1 MIRRDA
7 PRPQA
12 LLVDWGTSK
21 LRVWA
26 WQGDDRVSEAL
37 TYPRGMK
44 FLTPTEY
51 SGVVAEIRDALGAD
65 ADVPVLICGM
75 AGARGGWREAAY
87 LSAPV
92 ELSHLAS
99 NLLIFRHESSEIRI
113 VPGVRL
119 LTQRA
124 DVMRGEE
131 TQLFGLLQAGVRT
144 RVCLPGTHCKW
155 ASLTQGRLDDF
166 STFMTG
172 EIFEVLSKHSILSKT
187 LGTDWDWDDFR
198 AGVAEV
204 VRSPEEVWRSL
215 FGLRAGALLNEGP
228 ASDRARLS
236 GLLIGAECSAARS
249 AFDTGPVTLIADG
262 EMAQAYRHALDV
274 AGFEVALTDG
284 ETATR
289 QGLVRLAQEVWKN

>member
-1 MIRRDA
+1 MIQADA
-7 PRPQA
+7 PRPHA

-21 LRVWA
+21 LRAWA
-26 WQGDDRVSEAL
+26 WQGNELVSEAV
-37 TYPRGMK
+37 TDPRGMK
-44 FLTPTEY
+44 FLASTEY
-51 SGVVAEIRDALGAD
+51 PSVVAEIREALGAD

-75 AGARGGWREAAY
+75 AGARGGWREASY

-92 ELSHLAS
+92 DLSHLAP
-99 NLLIFRHESSEIRI
+99 NLFVFRHESSDIRI

-119 LTQRA
+119 LKQRA

-131 TQLFGLLQAGVRT
+131 TQLFGLLQSGAHT

-155 ASLTQGRLDDF
+155 ASLAQGRLEDF

-172 EIFEVLSKHSILSKT
+172 EIFEVLSKHSILSQT
-187 LGTDWDWDDFR
+187 LGADWGWDDFR
-198 AGVAEV
+198 AGVAEA

-215 FGLRAGALLNEGP
+215 FGLRAGTLLNEGP
-228 ASDRARLS
+228 ASGRARLS

-249 AFDTGPVTLIADG
+249 AFDAGPVTLIADG

-274 AGFEVALTDG
+274 AGFAVTLMDG

-289 QGLVRLAQEVWKN
+289 QGLTRLAQEIWKH